1 MDGNVIE
8 ETGNKGMVPFLFQGQ
23 YYDCETGLAYNRFR
37 YYDPKMGMYVSQD
50 PVGLAGGINLY
61 SYVHDSNSWIDLFGL
76 SGIIYL
82 RTRIVNGEIKSYI
95 GKSKSPEAFQRRQ
108 YAHNRALRKATG
120 DPTAKYKFDILE
132 QDIQGK
138 DNLAFKEEL
147 NIRKRGGV
155 DALDNKISAMNDE
168 KFKEM
173 GGDIDKKGKKIKKG
187 CH

>member
-1 MDGNVIE
+1 
-8 ETGNKGMVPFLFQGQ
+8 
-23 YYDCETGLAYNRFR
+23 
-37 YYDPKMGMYVSQD
+37 MYISQD
-50 PVGLAGGINLY
+50 PISIAGGLNIY
-61 SYVHDSNSWIDLFGL
+61 AYVHDSNSWIDPFGL

-120 DPTAKYKFDILE
+120 EPTAKYKFDILE

-147 NIRKRGGV
+147 NIRKRGGIDV
-155 DALDNKISAMNDE
+155 LDNKISAMSDE

-173 GGDIDKKGKKIKKG
+173 GGDIDKKGNKIKKG